1 MIEITNKKDCCG
13 CTACQSVCNKEAIVM
28 LPDEEGFL
36 YPHVNKTKCTNCGLC
51 EKVCPIQKRRNTK
64 KEKNYQKLYAL
75 RHLDEETLMLSSSGG
90 AFSAIAEY
98 VLSQGGTVVGAIYNC
113 KMQVV
118 HSFAK
123 TYDEFVKVREI
134 GRAS

>member
-13 CTACQSVCNKEAIVM
+13 CTACQSACNKEAIVM

-75 RHLDEETLMLSSSGG
+75 RHLEDRKS
-90 AFSAIAEY
+90 
-98 VLSQGGTVVGAIYNC
+98 VV
-113 KMQVV
+113 
-118 HSFAK
+118 
-123 TYDEFVKVREI
+123 
-134 GRAS
+134 